1 MKPKIWPWKTKI
13 NFSKITPARSER
25 VVGAESEVLLN
36 APLMWLWV
44 TKSTTLQLMTDAGRQ
59 NVGSCMQNY
68 QLKLGMLQSTC
79 VKYGMMCTCELGA
92 FQLKIL
98 AAQ

>member
-1 MKPKIWPWKTKI
+1 MGNKKYHI
-13 NFSKITPARSER
+13 A
-25 VVGAESEVLLN
+25 AHY
-36 APLMWLWV
+36 
-44 TKSTTLQLMTDAGRQ
+44 DAGRQ

>member
-1 MKPKIWPWKTKI
+1 MGDKKYYI
-13 NFSKITPARSER
+13 AAVDRSR
-25 VVGAESEVLLN
+25 AANCWFML
-36 APLMWLWV
+36 V
-44 TKSTTLQLMTDAGRQ
+44 T
-59 NVGSCMQNY
+59 CMQNY